1 MITFINP
8 WAFLWFLPI
17 ALLIVILYGRRMR
30 RYVHETSAGE
40 VWKSSISLLDPRF
53 WWRPWRRLTSL
64 LVQLGITFAF
74 VFCMSEPCLRPPQRM
89 AVVIDCS
96 QSMADALQ
104 AQAIS
109 SPDNL
114 SGQKLP
120 KSVATDSNPTGDAA
134 QPQSEVRQKLA
145 QMVKNLGYHDRI
157 ALIAAENPPK
167 ILCRT
172 TSEREKI
179 LEALDKY
186 LKKPELTADL
196 KTVQNALDVA
206 KALVVRKT
214 GAQPNPRTEN
224 IVLISDGCFPD
235 AKTTFQEPA
244 VHWLPVGKTRESVPI
259 TRLGAR
265 WNTANQVRQVAVLV
279 EISNFSSKSNSGVLT
294 IGSTKQE
301 LTLVPNE
308 KRIVRALIS
317 EDECQTLNTAQESE
331 SRLESRSESKPAL
344 VSDAS
349 SEPQASQKSVA
360 VSWDAALNGSAF
372 QTQLLIPKLTR
383 FPVFL
388 VSRSADWLAKLLS
401 EVPAVESV
409 TTVTAVPEKLPAN
422 AVLIFDGAT
431 PRAIPDARTLVFGP
445 KKDLLPFWKADRQ
458 TPVDTPVASV
468 NWDFDS
474 DLWSLVNL
482 AGQQFIA
489 DSSLTIGGSDASASP
504 DSVDSVDSAE
514 SAKSP
519 GSTKLAAFHT
529 AVLAADAKNQP
540 LAWSIERGDSGSIFV
555 FSCDL
560 SRTDWSTT
568 PGFAALLNNIFR
580 YWSGGVMDPVEAQV
594 FADLDRRI
602 PELNEQTFVLPGEDV
617 IPLWTIIGVLLL
629 AAVVVEWI
637 LYQRRW
643 LE

>member
-1 MITFINP
+1 
-8 WAFLWFLPI
+8 
-17 ALLIVILYGRRMR
+17 
-30 RYVHETSAGE
+30 
-40 VWKSSISLLDPRF
+40 
-53 WWRPWRRLTSL
+53 
-64 LVQLGITFAF
+64 
-74 VFCMSEPCLRPPQRM
+74 M

-104 AQAIS
+104 SQSIR
-109 SPDNL
+109 SPDN
-114 SGQKLP
+114 SGQKSS
-120 KSVATDSNPTGDAA
+120 KGAATGDNPTGDVAP
-134 QPQSEVRQKLA
+134 PQSEVRQKLA

-186 LKKPELTADL
+186 LQKPELTADL
-196 KTVQNALDVA
+196 KAVQNALDVA
-206 KALVVRKT
+206 KALVVRKA

-265 WNTANQVRQVAVLV
+265 WNTANQVRQVAVLA

-301 LTLVPNE
+301 LTLAPNE
-308 KRIVRALIS
+308 KRIVRAIIS
-317 EDECQTLNTAQESE
+317 EDDCQTLNTASD
-331 SRLESRSESKPAL
+331 PA
-344 VSDAS
+344 SDPAS
-349 SEPQASQKSVA
+349 SPDSEPAPASNSSSEQQANQKSVA

-372 QTQLLIPKLTR
+372 QTQLVVPKLTR

-401 EVPAVESV
+401 EIPAVESV
-409 TTVTAVPEKLPAN
+409 TTVTAVPEELPTN
-422 AVLIFDGAT
+422 AVVIFDGAT
-431 PRAIPDARTLVFGP
+431 PRAIPNARTLVFGP
-445 KKDLLPFWKADRQ
+445 KKELLPFWKADRQ
-458 TPVDTPVASV
+458 TPVEAPVATV

-474 DLWSLVNL
+474 DLWSRVNL
-482 AGQQFIA
+482 AGQQFIS
-489 DSSLTIGGSDASASP
+489 DSTLTMGDSDASAASA
-504 DSVDSVDSAE
+504 DSA
-514 SAKSP
+514 S
-519 GSTKLAAFHT
+519 FHT
-529 AVLAADAKNQP
+529 TVLAADAKNQP

-560 SRTDWSTT
+560 SRTDWPTT

-580 YWSGGVMDPVEAQV
+580 YWSGGVMDPVETRA

-602 PELNEQTFVLPGEDV
+602 PDLSEPTFVLPGEDV